1 MDVGSTTTTSSQAGS
16 ESQSAKSVAQPAGSS
31 GDPTSLQGLELDDF
45 FQLMIAELQNQDPLN
60 PLENNEFLAQIATIR
75 EIGATTKLGDT
86 LDSLVL
92 GQNLNSGSSLI
103 GKEISALSDDGNEIQ
118 GKVDRVTVSGSNVTL
133 HVGEQ
138 PALLK
143 NIREVLPATEG

>member
-1 MDVGSTTTTSSQAGS
+1 MEVGATTSTSEQSTTAG
-16 ESQSAKSVAQPAGSS
+16 VAQPAGSS

-92 GQNLNSGSSLI
+92 GQNLNSGSALI
-103 GKEISALSDDGNEIQ
+103 GREIHALSDSGADVKG
-118 GKVDRVTVSGSNVTL
+118 VVSRVTVDGGNVTL
-133 HVGEQ
+133 HIGDET
-138 PALLK
+138 AKLN
-143 NIREVLPATEG
+143 NIREILPATDE

>member
-1 MDVGSTTTTSSQAGS
+1 MDVGATNTTNSNQPAS
-16 ESQSAKSVAQPAGSS
+16 SVAQPAGTS
-31 GDPTSLQGLELDDF
+31 GDPSSLQGLELDDF

-103 GKEISALSDDGNEIQ
+103 GKQISALSDGGDEIS
-118 GKVDRVTVSGSNVTL
+118 GTVDRVTVSGNNVTL
-133 HVGEQ
+133 HVGDQ
-138 PALLK
+138 TALLK
-143 NIREVLPATEG
+143 NIREVLPATEA